1 MKRISVCGTSL
12 QDTVDAPNVFKILR
26 FWNASMYL
34 AFSAFVAFA
43 LPLMIMILHVELNS
57 SDESVLFLAL
67 FVLREELLVGT
78 A

>member
-1 MKRISVCGTSL
+1 MERIFACGTSP
-12 QDTVDAPNVFKILR
+12 QATIDALNVFKILR

-43 LPLMIMILHVELNS
+43 LPLMIMILHVEFNS

-67 FVLREELLVGT
+67 FVPREELLVGT